1 MPPPTRRRLK
11 FSPDFAEAL
20 AFAATLH
27 VDQMRKR
34 PPVDPAAADDA
45 PPIPYIAHLL
55 GVCSLVIEHG
65 ADEATAIAALL
76 HDALEDQVEHHGGD
90 ADAMARRIARRFGD
104 DVLSIVMA
112 CSDQVGGDRGASW
125 RARKQAYLDN
135 LAAAATA
142 VRLVACADKLHNG
155 RSILADLRRH
165 GAVVW
170 SKFSAPRAEQ
180 LWYYRAAIGVFRA
193 AGDVPLDL
201 VEELERV
208 VGEIEGE

>member
-1 MPPPTRRRLK
+1 MTPPTRRRLK

-20 AFAATLH
+20 AFAAHLH

-34 PPVDPAAADDA
+34 PPVDPDA
-45 PPIPYIAHLL
+45 IEDLAPVPYVAHLL

-65 ADEATAIAALL
+65 GDETAAIAALL

-104 DVLSIVMA
+104 EVLDIVMA
-112 CSDQVGGDRGASW
+112 CSDQVGGDRGGSW

-135 LAAAATA
+135 MARSEPA

-170 SKFSAPRAEQ
+170 TKFSAPRAEQ
-180 LWYYRAAIGVFRA
+180 LWYYRAAIAVFRA
-193 AGDVPLDL
+193 AGDVDAGLVDELD
-201 VEELERV
+201 RV
-208 VGEIEGE
+208 VAAIESM